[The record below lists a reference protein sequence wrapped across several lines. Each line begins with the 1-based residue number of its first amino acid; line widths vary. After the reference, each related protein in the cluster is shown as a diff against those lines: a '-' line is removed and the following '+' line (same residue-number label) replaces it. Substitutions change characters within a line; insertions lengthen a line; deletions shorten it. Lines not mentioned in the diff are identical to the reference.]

1 MRDRLA
7 EEPGEDTRVPL
18 GHEGNGKRGR
28 RCVQTGKVGEGP
40 KEVTP
45 VVGQVEPVGL
55 VVVRIGFLVNFSFLK
70 LLTLLLAAAAAVE
83 RVARL
88 GHASP
93 C

>member
-1 MRDRLA
+1 
-7 EEPGEDTRVPL
+7 
-18 GHEGNGKRGR
+18 
-28 RCVQTGKVGEGP
+28 
-40 KEVTP
+40 VTP